1 MMRIGQSLCYVSFDF
16 YGGIFTQISSEL
28 SPEAKV
34 QMGINDD
41 LTKLTAQRWFELSG
55 GLPLTE
61 DSGNMCSIPTLGRK
75 SGIYGIVNKDWPV
88 EVELETTD
96 GFIEMANEDGFYL
109 APTFGTPLRP
119 RVAR

>member
-1 MMRIGQSLCYVSFDF
+1 MRIGQSLCYVSFDF
-16 YGGIFTQISSEL
+16 HGGIFTQISSEL

-34 QMGINDD
+34 EMGINDD
-41 LTKLTAQRWFELSG
+41 LTKLTAQRWSELSG

-75 SGIYGIVNKDWPV
+75 SGIYRIVNNDWPV

-96 GFIEMANEDGFYL
+96 GFFEMANEDGLYL
-109 APTFGTPLRP
+109 TPTFGTPLRGK
-119 RVAR
+119 VAR